1 MAKDVIE
8 RWFRLIWDDSG
19 GTIRDLSG
27 DLVPGSV
34 TGGGKTLD
42 EEEMT
47 GVSEEMKNFLAGQ
60 ANSEIAAQFYLNDT
74 LITGSWQVLLRTVN
88 VVGTLTLQF
97 GTGAAPSNPDPEWEG
112 EYLLLA
118 APLGLNGN
126 KIVMN
131 CRWVPGTSAS
141 PLWGTVT

>member
-8 RWFRLIWDDSG
+8 RWFRLWWDDTG
-19 GTIRDLSG
+19 GTPVDLSD

-34 TGGGKTLD
+34 SGGGQTLD

-47 GVSEEMKNFLAGQ
+47 GVSEEMKNFLAGH
-60 ANSEIAAQFYLNDT
+60 AMSEISAQFYIND
-74 LITGSWQVLLRTVN
+74 IAWNSWYIFSRTMN

-97 GTGAAPSNPDPEWEG
+97 GTGAAPANPDPEWEG

-126 KIVMN
+126 KIVIN
-131 CRWVPGTSAS
+131 CRWVPGTSTS